1 MSSRM
6 AAEVAEQPL
15 AVRLTLESLLPA
27 RPEIRQLAQGRRQV
41 LFAARGSSDNAA
53 VYGRYLLETRAGI
66 LGSLLSPSVAT
77 HYRARLDLSDAL
89 VVCVSQSGA
98 TTEIVD
104 TQAWA
109 STNGAATLA
118 VTNVEG
124 SPLAQYADLALVT
137 QAGPELAVP
146 ATKTYLTQLVA
157 EPSVLDAELDR
168 VPDEVDRLVHDPQ
181 GVDAAVAALRD
192 AAYAVVSGRGLMM
205 GTALETAL
213 KLEETCLRPVRGYS
227 YADLR
232 HGPIS
237 VVTSGMTAVLV
248 AAPDGPLLE
257 PMVELAGDL
266 AGRGATV
273 VGIGGDPAFADA
285 CAVHVP
291 GPELPE
297 ALAPL
302 GAIVPAQLVVE
313 GLARALGLDPIEG
326 ERMTSK
332 AEQILAGLGG
342 ADNVVEIEPCIT
354 RLRTEVKDGALV
366 DEKALKGAGAHG
378 VVKSGNVVQVVVGP
392 EADTLAEDIE
402 DLM

>member
-124 SPLAQYADLALVT
+124 SPLAEYADLALVT

-157 EPSVLDAELDR
+157 MAVLGTALAPEPTALDEALTR
-168 VPDEVDRLVHDPQ
+168 VPDEVDRLLTASAGIGD
-181 GVDAAVAALRD
+181 AVAALKD
-192 AAYAVVSGRGLMM
+192 AAYAVVAGRGLMM

-237 VVTSGMTAVLV
+237 VVTSGMTALLV
-248 AAPDGPLLE
+248 AAPDGPLIA

-273 VGIGGDPAFADA
+273 VGIGGDAAFAAA

-291 GPELPE
+291 GPDLPE
-297 ALAPL
+297 AVAPL

-313 GLARALGLDPIEG
+313 GLARALGLDPDNPRG
-326 ERMTSK
+326 
-332 AEQILAGLGG
+332 LAKVT
-342 ADNVVEIEPCIT
+342 ATDP
-354 RLRTEVKDGALV
+354 
-366 DEKALKGAGAHG
+366 H
-378 VVKSGNVVQVVVGP
+378 S
-392 EADTLAEDIE
+392 
-402 DLM
+402 